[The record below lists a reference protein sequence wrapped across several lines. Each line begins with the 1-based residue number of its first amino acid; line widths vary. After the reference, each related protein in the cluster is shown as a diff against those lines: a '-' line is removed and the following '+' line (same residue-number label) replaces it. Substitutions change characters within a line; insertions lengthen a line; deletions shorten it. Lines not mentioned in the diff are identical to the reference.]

1 MNPSPEAIAAQL
13 GLPVS
18 QVTDALLLKIA
29 EDELFL
35 HHLEICRTD
44 ERLMTILLRETDA
57 NVASRQGQ
65 STQELLRRA
74 SLAVVRWASSGF
86 RKVGQATYDRRLA
99 ACTAC
104 EHLVAPTGNLVHRL
118 TGARSVCNL
127 CGCETRR
134 KAWLPTEA
142 CPIGRWQEER

>member
-1 MNPSPEAIAAQL
+1 MNPSPAAIAAEL

-18 QVTDALLLKIA
+18 RITDALLLKIA

-35 HHLEICRTD
+35 HHLEMCRTD
-44 ERLMTILLRETDA
+44 ERLMSILLRETEA
-57 NVASRQGQ
+57 TAASPQGQ
-65 STQELLRRA
+65 STPELLRRA

-86 RKVGQATYDRRLA
+86 RKVSQAAYDRRLA
-99 ACTAC
+99 ACLAC
-104 EHLVAPTGNLVHRL
+104 EHLVAPTENPVYRF

-134 KAWLPTEA
+134 KARLPAEA
-142 CPIGRWQEER
+142 CPIGRWGEER